1 MAKRVCAAASTSLL
15 WACASKRR
23 ARALAAHAP
32 AERRATNSCQSPPS
46 SPPAA
51 RQLGAHILSEQ
62 KHTMDR
68 AMQELLLA
76 QLAPAPVRA
85 VALIFAALA
94 AVAALLYVLVDAVRY
109 SRIPTLDVPLT
120 EGVVCVRAVR

>member
-1 MAKRVCAAASTSLL
+1 
-15 WACASKRR
+15 
-23 ARALAAHAP
+23 
-32 AERRATNSCQSPPS
+32 
-46 SPPAA
+46 
-51 RQLGAHILSEQ
+51 
-62 KHTMDR
+62 
-68 AMQELLLA
+68 MQELLLA